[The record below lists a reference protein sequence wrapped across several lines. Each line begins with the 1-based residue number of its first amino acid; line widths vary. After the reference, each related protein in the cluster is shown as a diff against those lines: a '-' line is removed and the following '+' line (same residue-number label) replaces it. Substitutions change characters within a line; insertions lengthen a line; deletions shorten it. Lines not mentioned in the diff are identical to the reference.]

1 MNGGMSMKNY
11 GLNQDLMKERLDM
24 KKVDK
29 KTLSAK
35 RVNIV
40 QVKLIREN
48 SMLYKKRKISSP
60 QDAYEL
66 MNQFIGDA
74 DREHF
79 VVLCLDTKNQPTCIQ
94 VVHIG
99 CLNSS
104 IVHPREVLKS
114 ALLSNSAS
122 IIVGHNHPSNLCDP
136 SPEDI
141 EVTKRLANA
150 CKIIGIELLD
160 HLIICT
166 NSFLS
171 LKEAGYIN

>member
-1 MNGGMSMKNY
+1 MKQAIDSTPNIRS
-11 GLNQDLMKERLDM
+11 G
-24 KKVDK
+24 
-29 KTLSAK
+29 K
-35 RVNIV
+35 RVQIV
-40 QVKLIREN
+40 QVKLVREK
-48 SMLYKKRKISSP
+48 SLLYKERKISSP
-60 QDAYEL
+60 HDAYTL
-66 MNQFIGDA
+66 MKEFIGDA

-99 CLNSS
+99 SLNAS

-122 IIVGHNHPSNLCDP
+122 IIVGHNHPSNIATP

-141 EVTKRLANA
+141 EVTERLKDAG
-150 CKIIGIELLD
+150 KILGIDLLD

-166 NSFLS
+166 DSFTS
-171 LKEAGYIN
+171 LKDKGYI